1 MSGVPG
7 TPPPTDPEDKLIKVE
22 RFDHL
27 VLTVADIERT
37 QEFYRDVLG
46 MEPVTFA
53 DDRHGLAFGV
63 QRINLHPSS
72 EAIAP
77 AATYPV
83 PGSAD
88 VCLVTLMAI
97 SEVKDHLRACEVRI
111 EEGPV
116 TRVGALGPM
125 ISLYFRDPDGNLIE
139 VSRYEEV
146 EE

>member
-1 MSGVPG
+1 M
-7 TPPPTDPEDKLIKVE
+7 IKVE